1 MGTTEEKSTVEEKE
15 LWQRTM
21 TPAEQR
27 VLSKFLASR
36 YHKGKKGGD
45 YYAVP
50 IIALLVIVCIA
61 AGPVGVL
68 LGPVTW
74 MVIGTIQLGVGLLW
88 RKKLGELQK
97 EFRVSYVVSVIL
109 FILFGALTVIIAMLV
124 TDLISESV
132 LPPSWLY
139 FGLMVVAGVL
149 AVVRIRLYQTAMIK
163 TTYRFSREASA
174 KWADYREKCSA
185 LIGLV
190 VLVVVATICALE
202 LQFASLR
209 KMKADG
215 PLEVIL
221 VILSASIM
229 SAFWVLNAIGVVA
242 LTFLLFNVFTRKMET
257 AAAEMTLQLLE
268 EAANADAE
276 AKEEPKAGT
285 FFAEDVS
292 EDDLK

>member
-74 MVIGTIQLGVGLLW
+74 MVI
-88 RKKLGELQK
+88 
-97 EFRVSYVVSVIL
+97 FL

-139 FGLMVVAGVL
+139 FGLMVAAGVL

-202 LQFASLR
+202 LQFAS
-209 KMKADG
+209 
-215 PLEVIL
+215 
-221 VILSASIM
+221 
-229 SAFWVLNAIGVVA
+229 FWVLNAIGVVA

-292 EDDLK
+292 EEDLK